1 MQLNLNKINQ
11 AKTEPKNENNG
22 YVEEPVT
29 VEEIFKI
36 FADNKEEIETRGL
49 EIYRDGIFVIKDIKL
64 SYYGKEKENIRFEG
78 TLTDKTGSITITS
91 FGVQEHQK
99 EYYLGMNGTVVKTN
113 FRINSYKEKPQA
125 MAVWIKPMAEE
136 TYDKSMFLTR
146 STREPQE
153 MYDEIM
159 SFADYIGAELNN
171 PGLEELIERV
181 YSENKEKLLFYPA
194 AKSVHEAYVGG
205 LLTHL
210 TNMLHYAQGIAEVNP
225 IVRKDLLYTG
235 VVLHDIEKITEFE
248 VDDFGNVT
256 RYSDKGNLF
265 GHLYMGAHLVQNTI
279 DEINAE
285 HGEKVIND
293 EDAMRLVHMILSH
306 HGKYEFEAVRKP
318 ATVEAMILY
327 QVDTLDS
334 QLEQMYDFYNDPM
347 TELGKTADMKSFSLD
362 VRPYRPM
369 DL

>member
-1 MQLNLNKINQ
+1 MQLNFNNINK
-11 AKTEPKNENNG
+11 AKTQNKPNNSF
-22 YVEEPVT
+22 VEEPVT
-29 VEEIFKI
+29 IEEVFKI
-36 FADNKEEIETRGL
+36 FADNKDEIETQGL
-49 EIYRDGIFVIKDIKL
+49 EIYRDGIFVIKNIKL

-78 TLTDKTGSITITS
+78 TLTDKTGSLTITS

-125 MAVWIKPMAEE
+125 MAVWIKPMAEG

-153 MYDEIM
+153 MYDEVIDC
-159 SFADYIGAELNN
+159 AEYIKNDLNA
-171 PGLEELIERV
+171 GLGELIERI

-205 LLTHL
+205 LLTHV

-235 VVLHDIEKITEFE
+235 VVLHDIEKLTEFE
-248 VDDFGNVT
+248 LDDFGNVT

-265 GHLYMGAHLVQNTI
+265 GHLYMGAHLIQNKI

-285 HGEKVIND
+285 HGEKIIND

-306 HGKYEFEAVRKP
+306 HGKYEYEAVRKP

-347 TELGKTADMKSFSLD
+347 TKPGQTADMKSFTLD
-362 VRPYRPM
+362 VKPYRPI